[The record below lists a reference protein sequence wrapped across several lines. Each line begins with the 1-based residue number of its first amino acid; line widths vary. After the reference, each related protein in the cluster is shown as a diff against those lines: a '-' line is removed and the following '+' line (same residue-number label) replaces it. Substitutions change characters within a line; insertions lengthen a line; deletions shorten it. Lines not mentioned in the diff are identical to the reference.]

1 LSLAMIL
8 LYTTGLR
15 RGELLG
21 LNLADFNSKEGTLL
35 IQNTKFHKSRIVPLS
50 SSVTGEVYHY
60 LTLRSKE
67 RLPMDTASPLI
78 LNSCTSKAYTGKG
91 LSDNFSA
98 LCSAL
103 RIFTRKGKT
112 PRIHDLRH
120 TFAVRVLE
128 RWYQKGVDVQVKL
141 PFLSTYMGHVSIN
154 STYYYLKFI
163 EGISLQA
170 STRFYENFG
179 KIITKNLK
187 EE

>member
-1 LSLAMIL
+1 
-8 LYTTGLR
+8 
-15 RGELLG
+15 
-21 LNLADFNSKEGTLL
+21 EGTLL
-35 IQNTKFHKSRIVPLS
+35 IQNTKFHKSRILPLS
-50 SSVTGEVYHY
+50 SSVAGEVYNY

-67 RLPMDTASPLI
+67 RLPMDTTSPLI
-78 LNSCTSKAYTGKG
+78 LNSCANKAYTGTG
-91 LSDNFSA
+91 LSSNFSA
-98 LCSAL
+98 LSTAL
-103 RIFTRKGKT
+103 KIFTREGKT
-112 PRIHDLRH
+112 PRIHDFRH

-128 RWYQKGVDVQVKL
+128 GWYQKGEDVQAKL
-141 PFLSTYMGHVSIN
+141 PFLSTYMGHVCIK